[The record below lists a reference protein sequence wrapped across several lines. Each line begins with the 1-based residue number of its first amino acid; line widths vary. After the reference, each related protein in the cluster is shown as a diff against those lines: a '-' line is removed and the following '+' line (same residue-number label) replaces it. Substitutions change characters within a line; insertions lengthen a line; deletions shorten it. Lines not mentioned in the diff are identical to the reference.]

1 MDALRFVLVCLAGW
15 MNREQQLVIDYLEE
29 EVKILRGEKG
39 FLLGYERLIHDQ
51 GTAFCKALRGH
62 LREAE

>member
-1 MDALRFVLVCLAGW
+1 